1 MEAERRIRLAEGL
14 RQCTRGR
21 IEGVPLKRGFS
32 QCARLLGEPKA
43 PISRNHFPA
52 LRAFA
57 QSRVR
62 DFRRSLYGEPA
73 KGAKELRLNKD
84 VRLIMVRGGIGL
96 WITRSCSERSR
107 PSACSN
113 GLMCSDAFTAP
124 GSYIIHTGRQRS
136 EEAKRD
142 PGGPSGFARHR
153 AFHSSSCWLPR
164 EQGSAAHISS
174 SRSKVFFSP
183 PILHT

>member
-1 MEAERRIRLAEGL
+1 
-14 RQCTRGR
+14 
-21 IEGVPLKRGFS
+21 VPLKRGFS
-32 QCARLLGEPKA
+32 QRARLLGEPKA
-43 PISRNHFPA
+43 PISRNHFPV

-96 WITRSCSERSR
+96 WITRSRSERSR

-113 GLMCSDAFTAP
+113 GLMCSDAFTAS

-153 AFHSSSCWLPR
+153 AFIVLRVGCQESRGQPRTSRLHALKSSFHLPYCTHR
-164 EQGSAAHISS
+164 
-174 SRSKVFFSP
+174 RSNFF
-183 PILHT
+183 ITLR